1 MWEIVKGAS
10 GVPLLLVFHDR
21 LDNIFLQWVRAKA
34 AKVRTLHFLDA

>member
-1 MWEIVKGAS
+1 MLREIVKGAS
-10 GVPLLLVFHDR
+10 GVLLLVFHDR